1 LPADPRDAG
10 AWASGVAVALALFLG
25 TSCTTS
31 VARQPDLGGLYNR
44 AAQWRDDERNPVI
57 VIPGVLG
64 TTLKDPESGEIVW
77 GAFLGNYSDP
87 RTAEGARRVA
97 LPMQPGV
104 PLRELVDDAVT
115 AGVLESVT
123 VSVLGLPVEQE
134 AYVGILRSLGVGGYR
149 DASFAQAIDYGDDH
163 FTCFQFDYDWRR
175 DNIENAR
182 RLHDFI
188 REKRAYVAAEL
199 TRRYGTKDPKVRFDI
214 VAHSMGGLL
223 ARYYL
228 RYGAADLPV
237 DGSAPSVTWAG
248 AKDVERLVL
257 VGTPNAGSLGAMR
270 DLARGTRLSFI
281 LPRYPPAVVGTMPA
295 IYQLLPRTRHRPAYD
310 SSDTPVDLLDPKEWE
325 RLNLGL
331 ANPSQRDVLR
341 QLLPGAPDDDARRAI
356 ALDHLAKSLRR
367 AQRFHA
373 ALDVPA
379 TPPPGTW
386 LHLFAGDAKATPAVF
401 RLSDDGDFT
410 VEVTAPGDDTVLR
423 SSAIM
428 DERLGHAEWQA
439 GVVTPIAWN
448 DVRFVFSSHLG
459 MTRDP
464 SFTDNIL
471 YQLLDAPDPPMH
483 CTGCAP

>member
-1 LPADPRDAG
+1 MPSLLAG
-10 AWASGVAVALALFLG
+10 ALLLLLG

-31 VARQPDLGGLYNR
+31 VARQPDLGGLYDR
-44 AAQWRDDERNPVI
+44 AAKWRDDERNPVI

-64 TTLKDPESGEIVW
+64 TTLVAPNTGEIVW
-77 GAFLGNYSDP
+77 GAFLGNYADP
-87 RTAEGARRVA
+87 RTSEGARRVA

-104 PLRELVDDAVT
+104 PLRELVDDAET

-149 DASFAQAIDYGDDH
+149 DPSFAQTIDYGDDH

-175 DNIENAR
+175 DNIENAQ
-182 RLHDFI
+182 RLHTFI
-188 REKRAYVAAEL
+188 QEKKAYVAAEL
-199 TRRYGTKDPKVRFDI
+199 EKRTGTKNPNVRFDI

-228 RYGAADLPV
+228 RYGDADLPE
-237 DGSAPSVTWAG
+237 DGSAPPVTWAG

-257 VGTPNAGSLGAMR
+257 VGTPNAGSLGALR
-270 DLARGTRLSFI
+270 DLTRGTQLSFI

-295 IYQLLPRTRHRPAYD
+295 IYQLLPRSRHRAVYD
-310 SSDTPVDLLDPKEWE
+310 SKGTPVDLLDPKEWE

-331 ANPSQRDVLR
+331 ANPSQRGVLR
-341 QLLPGAPDDDARRAI
+341 QLLPDAPDDAARRAI

-367 AQRFHA
+367 TERFQA

-379 TPPPGTW
+379 APPPGTW
-386 LHLFAGDAKATPAVF
+386 LHLFAGDAEPTPAVF
-401 RLSDDGDFT
+401 KLTGDGDYA

-428 DERLGHAEWQA
+428 DERLGYDEWRA

-471 YQLLDAPDPPMH
+471 YQLLDAPDPPMR
-483 CTGCAP
+483 CKSCAP